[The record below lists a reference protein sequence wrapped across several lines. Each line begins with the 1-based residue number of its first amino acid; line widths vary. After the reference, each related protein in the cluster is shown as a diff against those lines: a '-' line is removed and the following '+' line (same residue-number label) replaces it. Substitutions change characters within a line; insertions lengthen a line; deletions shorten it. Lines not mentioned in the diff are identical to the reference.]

1 MPHGRVRGRGEHS
14 EGRVVLKRDQ
24 RSQQLCYTNFYQ
36 KIKQRQTSEK
46 QYDFAF
52 GTHTHYLPPSLPRRP
67 LAKFARDNFKYL
79 FLAWAGGL
87 AVSVFSSGSASA
99 WFLFMSVLCCAS
111 LTYQWHFPSPT
122 ARKNIATIFY
132 LIAHQKKKKKT
143 KTKNKQSTLCHKNTI
158 FIFACKL

>member
-1 MPHGRVRGRGEHS
+1 MPHGRGGRGGGRSRARGGSCWSGTRGRNNFAIQIS
-14 EGRVVLKRDQ
+14 IKRLSKD
-24 RSQQLCYTNFYQ
+24 
-36 KIKQRQTSEK
+36 KQVRNSMTLPL
-46 QYDFAF
+46 A
-52 GTHTHYLPPSLPRRP
+52 HTHYLPPSLPRRP

-122 ARKNIATIFY
+122 ARKNIETIFY
-132 LIAHQKKKKKT
+132 LIAHKKKKW
-143 KTKNKQSTLCHKNTI
+143 KTKNEQSTLCHKNTI